1 MPIFA
6 SGLGLVLFD
15 TAYFV
20 WIVSELFGAVLVPRL
35 RRRGGAT
42 RVKRDRGS
50 GALIIFTVLV
60 SIIIALSL
68 GYAGVGPLP
77 DWVFYPGIFLML
89 LGVLVRQWAIAVL
102 GRFFSLTVR
111 VAEDH
116 RVVEQG
122 PYRLVRHPSYT
133 GVLITFI
140 GLALAVQS
148 RGRATRPARSLQHLI
163 RLPDDSRRE
172 STIVRTRRRLRE
184 LQETHETA
192 HTVHHLVALKVR
204 RDLVTVPSIKLELE
218 DGSELLTCTLQM

>member
-1 MPIFA
+1 VFDLVALPVFA

-35 RRRGGAT
+35 RGRGAT
-42 RVKRDRGS
+42 RVRRDRGS
-50 GALIIFTVLV
+50 GALIILTVFI
-60 SIIIALSL
+60 SIGLALSF
-68 GYAGVGPLP
+68 GYSGVGVLP

-111 VAEDH
+111 VATDH
-116 RVVEQG
+116 RVVTRG

-140 GLALAVQS
+140 GLGLAVQS
-148 RGRATRPARSLQHLI
+148 LGGLLVLLGVFSLSYGYRI
-163 RLPDDSRRE
+163 RVEEKTL
-172 STIVRTRRRLRE
+172 L
-184 LQETHETA
+184 
-192 HTVHHLVALKVR
+192 
-204 RDLVTVPSIKLELE
+204 
-218 DGSELLTCTLQM
+218 SELGEDYASYMKRTKRLIPYLI

>member
-1 MPIFA
+1 M
-6 SGLGLVLFD
+6 
-15 TAYFV
+15 
-20 WIVSELFGAVLVPRL
+20 
-35 RRRGGAT
+35 
-42 RVKRDRGS
+42 KRDRGS

-77 DWVFYPGIFLML
+77 DWVFYPGIFLIL

-116 RVVEQG
+116 RVVVKG
-122 PYRLVRHPSYT
+122 PYRLVRHPSYA

-148 RGRATRPARSLQHLI
+148 WGALLVLLTVFGVSYGYRMRVEERVLQ
-163 RLPDDSRRE
+163 
-172 STIVRTRRRLRE
+172 
-184 LQETHETA
+184 
-192 HTVHHLVALKVR
+192 
-204 RDLVTVPSIKLELE
+204 
-218 DGSELLTCTLQM
+218 SELGLDYAEYMKRTNGSYHSSSRIGFLSRGVADSAMIRN

>member
-1 MPIFA
+1 LVALPVFA

-50 GALIIFTVLV
+50 GVLIIFTVFV
-60 SIIIALSL
+60 SIILALSL

-89 LGVLVRQWAIAVL
+89 LGVLVRQWAITVL

-116 RVVEQG
+116 RVVVRG

-148 RGRATRPARSLQHLI
+148 SGAL
-163 RLPDDSRRE
+163 
-172 STIVRTRRRLRE
+172 
-184 LQETHETA
+184 
-192 HTVHHLVALKVR
+192 LVLLAVFGVSYGYRMRVEERVL
-204 RDLVTVPSIKLELE
+204 L
-218 DGSELLTCTLQM
+218 SELGQDYAEYMKRTKRLIPFLI

>member
-1 MPIFA
+1 M
-6 SGLGLVLFD
+6 
-15 TAYFV
+15 
-20 WIVSELFGAVLVPRL
+20 
-35 RRRGGAT
+35 
-42 RVKRDRGS
+42 KRDRGS

-68 GYAGVGPLP
+68 GYSGVGPLP

-116 RVVEQG
+116 RVVVKG

-148 RGRATRPARSLQHLI
+148 WGALLVLLTVFGVSYGYRMRVEERVLQ
-163 RLPDDSRRE
+163 
-172 STIVRTRRRLRE
+172 
-184 LQETHETA
+184 
-192 HTVHHLVALKVR
+192 
-204 RDLVTVPSIKLELE
+204 
-218 DGSELLTCTLQM
+218 SELGLDYAEYMKRTKRLIPFLI

>member
-1 MPIFA
+1 MFDLVALPVFA

-35 RRRGGAT
+35 RGRGAT
-42 RVKRDRGS
+42 RVRRDRGS
-50 GALIIFTVLV
+50 GALIILTVFI
-60 SIIIALSL
+60 SIGLALGF
-68 GYAGVGPLP
+68 GYSGVGVLP

-111 VAEDH
+111 VATDH
-116 RVVEQG
+116 QVVTKG

-140 GLALAVQS
+140 GLGLAVQS
-148 RGRATRPARSLQHLI
+148 SGGLLVLLGVFSLSYGYRI
-163 RLPDDSRRE
+163 RVEEKTL
-172 STIVRTRRRLRE
+172 L
-184 LQETHETA
+184 
-192 HTVHHLVALKVR
+192 
-204 RDLVTVPSIKLELE
+204 
-218 DGSELLTCTLQM
+218 SELGEDFASYMKRTKRLIPYLI

>member
-1 MPIFA
+1 MRLFSLVFYRFAWKGLVLVLVALPVFA

-15 TAYFV
+15 SAYFV

-50 GALIIFTVLV
+50 GALIIFTVFL
-60 SIIIALSL
+60 SIILALSL
-68 GYAGVGPLP
+68 GYASVGPLP

-89 LGVLVRQWAIAVL
+89 LGVVVRQWAIAVL

-116 RVVEQG
+116 RVVVKG

-148 RGRATRPARSLQHLI
+148 SGALLVLLVVFGVSYGYRMRVEERVLLSELGQDYA
-163 RLPDDSRRE
+163 E
-172 STIVRTRRRLRE
+172 YVKRTRRLIPF
-184 LQETHETA
+184 L
-192 HTVHHLVALKVR
+192 
-204 RDLVTVPSIKLELE
+204 I
-218 DGSELLTCTLQM
+218 

>member
-1 MPIFA
+1 MVILPVFA

-20 WIVSELFGAVLVPRL
+20 WIASELFGAVLVPRL
-35 RRRGGAT
+35 RRRGAT

-50 GALIIFTVLV
+50 GALIIFTVFV
-60 SIIIALSL
+60 SIILALSL

-116 RVVEQG
+116 RVIDKG
-122 PYRLVRHPSYT
+122 PYRLVRHPSYS

-140 GLALAVQS
+140 GLSLAVQS
-148 RGRATRPARSLQHLI
+148 LGALLVLLSVFVVSYGYRMRVEEKALLAELGEDYSNYMKRTKRLI
-163 RLPDDSRRE
+163 PY
-172 STIVRTRRRLRE
+172 I
-184 LQETHETA
+184 
-192 HTVHHLVALKVR
+192 
-204 RDLVTVPSIKLELE
+204 I
-218 DGSELLTCTLQM
+218 